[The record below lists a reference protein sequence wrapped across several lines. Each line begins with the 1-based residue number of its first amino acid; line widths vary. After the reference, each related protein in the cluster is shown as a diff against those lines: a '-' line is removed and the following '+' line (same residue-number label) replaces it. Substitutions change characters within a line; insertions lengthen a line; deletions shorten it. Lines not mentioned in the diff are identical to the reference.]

1 MLKSGE
7 QSGPPEPIITDLE
20 RTWGAFGLG
29 ILFLD
34 ELLIPECVLLRLFME
49 LLDILTDR
57 TDFSLPDDF
66 KGLY

>member
-1 MLKSGE
+1 M
-7 QSGPPEPIITDLE
+7 TDLE

-49 LLDILTDR
+49 LLDLLMDR

-66 KGLY
+66 RGLY